1 MLIITNASRQDYNS
15 NEFIIANDRRKRLRA
30 NYDGIFFTLNLG
42 LGFLHGHDKLNWL
55 ISALRWIDK
64 CSGKRNCAID
74 ITSAIWD
81 CHAITNNMNETPLER
96 RDINASAFFL
106 SIFRCLGIKS
116 PFIEFKADMEV
127 LSNLSISLNTSDLA
141 GGFGSSMM
149 SGNPFSYPV
158 DMKQQNYSVQQQYFD
173 MMQKQNKMMP
183 TSTENPFV
191 VAAMNSKKEVT
202 LIEVKDAE
210 NTDRAIDH
218 VDRKYIIPLAL
229 KTPTT
234 TPLPRK
240 PAMVPDSSPNIDDL
254 KRHILM
260 LQNLTKNDE
269 NFQSKFVVFP
279 SLQRNAS
286 TTTTT
291 TTTTSTTTSTTST
304 TTRRPIPT
312 RPTISRSNYRMVTP
326 RRRPVSLNVPKS
338 APKDEKITIV
348 PQVFL
353 QNDQTPMNDDSFE
366 RPADDSYNYQG
377 SNRREVRVSYQK
389 FTKTSAGRLDDSR
402 PTFLHTTERSPNML
416 GRRNQN
422 ANSRPTKKAK
432 NPGRNGEKQLRR
444 QMRKQCKQEPIER
457 QANCTKAFEMKFN
470 LSSSQ
475 NRKGPKSNKN
485 GDSAVPMSTTEFT
498 PNGSR
503 NRNNHVPIRG
513 IAPNYPSKRIASI
526 DDEDEAALKQS
537 ILQRTIRSHH
547 RHQRRNATRDFL
559 YASGSPVS
567 AAVNETSAEAA
578 AAAYNE
584 HIDLNPDLCY
594 KVGGLSFGQQK
605 LCVSHTQIMPA
616 VSRGARAA
624 IQVIQY
630 SLFLSLSRLLF
641 SFA

>member
-1 MLIITNASRQDYNS
+1 M
-15 NEFIIANDRRKRLRA
+15 FP
-30 NYDGIFFTLNLG
+30 FFS
-42 LGFLHGHDKLNWL
+42 F
-55 ISALRWIDK
+55 
-64 CSGKRNCAID
+64 RNC
-74 ITSAIWD
+74 
-81 CHAITNNMNETPLER
+81 
-96 RDINASAFFL
+96 
-106 SIFRCLGIKS
+106 RCLGMKS
-116 PFIEFKADMEV
+116 PFIEFKAEMEV
-127 LSNLSISLNTSDLA
+127 LSNLSISLNTTDQA
-141 GGFGSSMM
+141 GGFGNSMM

-158 DMKQQNYSVQQQYFD
+158 DMKQQNYSAQQQYFD
-173 MMQKQNKMMP
+173 MMQKQNKMMAS
-183 TSTENPFV
+183 STENPFV

-234 TPLPRK
+234 TSAPRK
-240 PAMVPDSSPNIDDL
+240 SAALPDSSPNIDDL

-279 SLQRNAS
+279 SLQRNATTSTTTTTSTS

-291 TTTTSTTTSTTST
+291 TTTT
-304 TTRRPIPT
+304 TRRPILT
-312 RPTISRSNYRMVTP
+312 RATIPRNNYRMITP
-326 RRRPVSLNVPKS
+326 RRRPISLNVPKS
-338 APKDEKITIV
+338 APKEDSAKSEKITIV

-366 RPADDSYNYQG
+366 RPADDAYNYQG
-377 SNRREVRVSYQK
+377 SNRREVRISYQK
-389 FTKTSAGRLDDSR
+389 SNKNIASKSDDAK
-402 PTFLHTTERSPNML
+402 PTFLYTSTGRPVTPL
-416 GRRNQN
+416 RRRNQET
-422 ANSRPTKKAK
+422 NSGATKKAK
-432 NPGRNGEKQLRR
+432 NTGRNGEKQLRR

-457 QANCTKAFEMKFN
+457 QANCTKAFELKFN

-475 NRKGPKSNKN
+475 NRKSQKN
-485 GDSAVPMSTTEFT
+485 SKNSDAVATMSTIEFS

-503 NRNNHVPIRG
+503 AKNNYVPIRS
-513 IAPNYPSKRIASI
+513 IAPNNPSKRVASI
-526 DDEDEAALKQS
+526 VDEDEAALKQS

-547 RHQRRNATRDFL
+547 RHQRRNASATATRDFL
-559 YASGSPVS
+559 YANGTPVS

-594 KVGGLSFGQQK
+594 KVDGLSFGQQK

-624 IQVIQY
+624 IQVIQS
-630 SLFLSLSRLLF
+630 SLVCFSRSLRVKKKNPCLIHSTRF
-641 SFA
+641 GAAAARR

>member
-1 MLIITNASRQDYNS
+1 M
-15 NEFIIANDRRKRLRA
+15 
-30 NYDGIFFTLNLG
+30 
-42 LGFLHGHDKLNWL
+42 
-55 ISALRWIDK
+55 
-64 CSGKRNCAID
+64 
-74 ITSAIWD
+74 
-81 CHAITNNMNETPLER
+81 
-96 RDINASAFFL
+96 
-106 SIFRCLGIKS
+106 KS
-116 PFIEFKADMEV
+116 PFIEFKADLEV
-127 LSNLSISLNTSDLA
+127 LSNLSISLNTTDQA
-141 GGFGSSMM
+141 GGFGNSMM

-158 DMKQQNYSVQQQYFD
+158 DMKQQNYSAQQQYFD
-173 MMQKQNKMMP
+173 MMQKQQKIMP
-183 TSTENPFV
+183 STTENPFV

-234 TPLPRK
+234 TSTPRR
-240 PAMVPDSSPNIDDL
+240 PAIVPDSSPNIDDL

-286 TTTTT
+286 TSTTT
-291 TTTTSTTTSTTST
+291 TTTTSTTTTTTTT
-304 TTRRPIPT
+304 TTRRPFLT
-312 RPTISRSNYRMVTP
+312 RATISRNNYRMVTL
-326 RRRPVSLNVPKS
+326 RRRPISLNVPKP
-338 APKDEKITIV
+338 APKEEPIKSEKITIV

-366 RPADDSYNYQG
+366 RPADDAYNYQG

-389 FTKTSAGRLDDSR
+389 FGKNAVIKSDVAR
-402 PTFLHTTERSPNML
+402 PTFLYTSTTGRPLASS
-416 GRRNQN
+416 GRRNQDTN
-422 ANSRPTKKAK
+422 LQATKKAK
-432 NPGRNGEKQLRR
+432 NSARNGEKQLRR
-444 QMRKQCKQEPIER
+444 QMRKQCKQEPFER

-475 NRKGPKSNKN
+475 NRKVQKNNKN
-485 GDSAVPMSTTEFT
+485 SDTVATLSTIEIS
-498 PNGSR
+498 PNGAR
-503 NRNNHVPIRG
+503 AKNNYVPIRS
-513 IAPNYPSKRIASI
+513 IVPNNPSKRIASI
-526 DDEDEAALKQS
+526 DDEDEVALKRS

-547 RHQRRNATRDFL
+547 RHQRRNATATRDLL
-559 YASGSPVS
+559 YASGTPVS

-605 LCVSHTQIMPA
+605 LCVSHTHIMPA

-624 IQVIQY
+624 IQVI
-630 SLFLSLSRLLF
+630 
-641 SFA
+641 